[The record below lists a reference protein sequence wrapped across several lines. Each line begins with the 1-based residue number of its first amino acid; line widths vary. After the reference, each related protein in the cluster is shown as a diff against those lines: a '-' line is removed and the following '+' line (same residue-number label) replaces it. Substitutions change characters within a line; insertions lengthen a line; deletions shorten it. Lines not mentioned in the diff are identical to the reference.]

1 MIIGIIAITLWKVE
15 HIVAMKP
22 GERADVGNYTVQF
35 VAETP
40 LTGENYTGRAGQFR
54 IFRGE
59 TEIATVV
66 SEKREFKPMGTPTT
80 EVGLHQTLAGDVY
93 VVMGDKTVDGARVV
107 RMYFNPLVSLIWL
120 GALVMF
126 FGGVLSL
133 TDRRYRV
140 GAPKQKLTPAGVPA
154 E

>member
-59 TEIATVV
+59 PKSPPSSPRSANSSPWERPQPKWACI
-66 SEKREFKPMGTPTT
+66 KP
-80 EVGLHQTLAGDVY
+80 
-93 VVMGDKTVDGARVV
+93 
-107 RMYFNPLVSLIWL
+107 W
-120 GALVMF
+120 
-126 FGGVLSL
+126 
-133 TDRRYRV
+133 
-140 GAPKQKLTPAGVPA
+140 PAMSMW
-154 E
+154 